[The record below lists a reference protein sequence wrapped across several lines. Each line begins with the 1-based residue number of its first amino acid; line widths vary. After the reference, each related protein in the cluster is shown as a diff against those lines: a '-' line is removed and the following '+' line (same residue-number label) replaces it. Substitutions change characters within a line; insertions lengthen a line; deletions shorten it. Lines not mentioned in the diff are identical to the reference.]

1 MGRFMNHK
9 KWMAVIALAVT
20 ALILTHLPVSE
31 ADAAASASDFQTQGS
46 TLVKYRGTEERVT
59 IPDTVEVVG
68 ESAFENNQKV
78 QFVVIPKS
86 VKRLDAYVFWGC
98 NNLEEVVLGK
108 GLTAVDEYSFAGCT
122 GLKQI
127 TIPENIQSIDA
138 QAFAG
143 CVNLTDIYIPAT
155 VTGIAED
162 AFLNCDNVTIHADE
176 GSVAAQFAQKL
187 AEQKNRDP
195 LVTAA
200 PVQTPTAVSRP
211 DTQATTEPVS
221 TATPAPVATPVPGNV
236 LGSTIIVGNHALVMV
251 HPGEE
256 KVQQGYTEPEA
267 GQETG
272 EEQDITAETE
282 NGKIPEWMYYRNQS
296 VSAVTIPEG
305 TTEIGRFA
313 FSRSSLRTV
322 TIPEGVTVIDYAAFY
337 HCDNLD
343 NVILP
348 DTVNTV
354 GAKAFTHTGW
364 LDDFEENSMDD
375 FLISGDILVAYKGN
389 LPEVVIPDGVRVIAE
404 EAFRNHTE
412 LKKVHLPASVTDI
425 GNDAFPEGIEIIN
438 EYWGDL
444 TDTRNRNRHKI
455 D

>member
-9 KWMAVIALAVT
+9 KWVVALALIAT

-98 NNLEEVVLGK
+98 NNLEEVVMGK

-211 DTQATTEPVS
+211 DTQATAEPVS

-296 VSAVTIPEG
+296 VGAVTIPEG

-425 GNDAFPEGIEIIN
+425 GNDAFPERIEIIN
-438 EYWGDL
+438 E
-444 TDTRNRNRHKI
+444 
-455 D
+455 

>member
-1 MGRFMNHK
+1 MNHK

-127 TIPENIQSIDA
+127 TIPENVQSIDA

-143 CVNLTDIYIPAT
+143 CINLTDIYIPAT
-155 VTGIAED
+155 VTVIAED

-176 GSVAAQFAQKL
+176 GSVAAQFSQKL

-221 TATPAPVATPVPGNV
+221 TTTPAPVATPVPGNV
-236 LGSTIIVGNHALVMV
+236 LGSTIVVGNHALVMV

-438 EYWGDL
+438 E
-444 TDTRNRNRHKI
+444 
-455 D
+455 

>member
-143 CVNLTDIYIPAT
+143 CINLTDIYIPAT

-176 GSVAAQFAQKL
+176 GSVAAQFSQKL

-221 TATPAPVATPVPGNV
+221 TTTPAPVATPVPGNV
-236 LGSTIIVGNHALVMV
+236 LGSTIVVGNHALVMV

-364 LDDFEENSMDD
+364 MDDFEENSMDD

-389 LPEVVIPDGVRVIAE
+389 LPEVVIPNGVRVIAE

-438 EYWGDL
+438 E
-444 TDTRNRNRHKI
+444 
-455 D
+455 

>member
-1 MGRFMNHK
+1 MNHK

-108 GLTAVDEYSFAGCT
+108 GLTTVDEYSFAGCT

-200 PVQTPTAVSRP
+200 PVQAPTAVRRP

-354 GAKAFTHTGW
+354 GAKAFTHTLW
-364 LDDFEENSMDD
+364 MDDFEENSMDD

-438 EYWGDL
+438 E
-444 TDTRNRNRHKI
+444 
-455 D
+455 

>member
-236 LGSTIIVGNHALVMV
+236 LGSTIIVRNHALVMV

-322 TIPEGVTVIDYAAFY
+322 TIPEGVTTIDYAAFY

-364 LDDFEENSMDD
+364 MDDFEENSMDD

-438 EYWGDL
+438 E
-444 TDTRNRNRHKI
+444 
-455 D
+455 

>member
-221 TATPAPVATPVPGNV
+221 TATPAPAATPVPGNV

-282 NGKIPEWMYYRNQS
+282 NGKVPEWMYYRNQS

-322 TIPEGVTVIDYAAFY
+322 TIPEGVTTIDYAAFY

-364 LDDFEENSMDD
+364 MDDFEENSMDD

-389 LPEVVIPDGVRVIAE
+389 LPEVVIPNGVRVIAE

-438 EYWGDL
+438 E
-444 TDTRNRNRHKI
+444 
-455 D
+455 

>member
-108 GLTAVDEYSFAGCT
+108 GLTTVDEYSFAGCT

-200 PVQTPTAVSRP
+200 PVQTPTVVSRP

-282 NGKIPEWMYYRNQS
+282 NGKVPEWMYYRNQS

-343 NVILP
+343 NVVLP

-438 EYWGDL
+438 E
-444 TDTRNRNRHKI
+444 
-455 D
+455 

>member
-127 TIPENIQSIDA
+127 TIPENVQSIDA

-176 GSVAAQFAQKL
+176 GSVAAQFSQKL

-343 NVILP
+343 NVVLP

-389 LPEVVIPDGVRVIAE
+389 LPEVVIPNGVRVIAE

-438 EYWGDL
+438 E
-444 TDTRNRNRHKI
+444 
-455 D
+455 

>member
-425 GNDAFPEGIEIIN
+425 GNDAFPEGIESIN
-438 EYWGDL
+438 E
-444 TDTRNRNRHKI
+444 
-455 D
+455 

>member
-1 MGRFMNHK
+1 MNHK

-108 GLTAVDEYSFAGCT
+108 GLTAVDEYSFAGCM

-127 TIPENIQSIDA
+127 TIPENVQSIDA

-155 VTGIAED
+155 VTVIAED

-176 GSVAAQFAQKL
+176 GSVAAQFSQKL

-438 EYWGDL
+438 E
-444 TDTRNRNRHKI
+444 
-455 D
+455 

>member
-176 GSVAAQFAQKL
+176 GSVAAQFSQKL

-282 NGKIPEWMYYRNQS
+282 NGKVPEWMYYRNQS

-337 HCDNLD
+337 HCDDLD
-343 NVILP
+343 NVVLP

-438 EYWGDL
+438 E
-444 TDTRNRNRHKI
+444 
-455 D
+455 

>member
-59 IPDTVEVVG
+59 IPDTVVVVG

-322 TIPEGVTVIDYAAFY
+322 TIPEGVTTIDYAAFY

-364 LDDFEENSMDD
+364 MDDFEENSMDD

-438 EYWGDL
+438 E
-444 TDTRNRNRHKI
+444 
-455 D
+455 

>member
-1 MGRFMNHK
+1 MNHK

-187 AEQKNRDP
+187 AEQKSRDP

-282 NGKIPEWMYYRNQS
+282 NGKVPEWMYYRNQS

-343 NVILP
+343 NVVLP

-438 EYWGDL
+438 E
-444 TDTRNRNRHKI
+444 
-455 D
+455 

>member
-1 MGRFMNHK
+1 
-9 KWMAVIALAVT
+9 MAVIALAVT

-221 TATPAPVATPVPGNV
+221 TATPAPAATPVPGNV

-343 NVILP
+343 NVVLP

-438 EYWGDL
+438 E
-444 TDTRNRNRHKI
+444 
-455 D
+455 

>member
-1 MGRFMNHK
+1 MNHK

-127 TIPENIQSIDA
+127 TIPENVQSIDA

-143 CVNLTDIYIPAT
+143 CINLTDIYIPAT

-438 EYWGDL
+438 E
-444 TDTRNRNRHKI
+444 
-455 D
+455 

>member
-127 TIPENIQSIDA
+127 TIPENVQSIDA

-143 CVNLTDIYIPAT
+143 CINLTDIYIPAT

-176 GSVAAQFAQKL
+176 GSVAAQFSQKL

-389 LPEVVIPDGVRVIAE
+389 LPEVVIPNGVRVIAE

-438 EYWGDL
+438 E
-444 TDTRNRNRHKI
+444 
-455 D
+455 

>member
-127 TIPENIQSIDA
+127 TIPENVQSIDA

-143 CVNLTDIYIPAT
+143 CINLTDIYIPAT

-221 TATPAPVATPVPGNV
+221 TTTPAPVATPVPGNV
-236 LGSTIIVGNHALVMV
+236 LGSTIVVGNHALVMV

-364 LDDFEENSMDD
+364 MDDFEENSMDD

-438 EYWGDL
+438 E
-444 TDTRNRNRHKI
+444 
-455 D
+455 

>member
-127 TIPENIQSIDA
+127 TIPENVQSIDA

-155 VTGIAED
+155 VTVIAED

-176 GSVAAQFAQKL
+176 GSVAAQFSQKL

-296 VSAVTIPEG
+296 VGAVTIPEG

-343 NVILP
+343 NVVLP

-438 EYWGDL
+438 E
-444 TDTRNRNRHKI
+444 
-455 D
+455 

>member
-9 KWMAVIALAVT
+9 KWVVALALIAT

-127 TIPENIQSIDA
+127 TIPENVQSIDA

-143 CVNLTDIYIPAT
+143 CINLTDIYIPVT

-176 GSVAAQFAQKL
+176 GSVAAQFSQKL

-221 TATPAPVATPVPGNV
+221 TTTPAPVATPVPGNV
-236 LGSTIIVGNHALVMV
+236 LGSTIVVGNHALVMV

-438 EYWGDL
+438 E
-444 TDTRNRNRHKI
+444 
-455 D
+455 

>member
-86 VKRLDAYVFWGC
+86 VKRLEAYVFWGC

-127 TIPENIQSIDA
+127 TIPENVQSIDA

-176 GSVAAQFAQKL
+176 GSMAAQFAQKL

-221 TATPAPVATPVPGNV
+221 TATPAPAATPVPGNV

-282 NGKIPEWMYYRNQS
+282 NGKVPEWMYYRNQS

-364 LDDFEENSMDD
+364 MDDFEENSMDD

-438 EYWGDL
+438 E
-444 TDTRNRNRHKI
+444 
-455 D
+455 

>member
-127 TIPENIQSIDA
+127 TIPENVQSIDA

-143 CVNLTDIYIPAT
+143 CINLTDIYIPAT

-176 GSVAAQFAQKL
+176 GSVAAQFSQKL

-221 TATPAPVATPVPGNV
+221 TTTPAPVATPVPGNV
-236 LGSTIIVGNHALVMV
+236 LGSTIVVGNHALVMV

-364 LDDFEENSMDD
+364 MDDFEENSMDD

-389 LPEVVIPDGVRVIAE
+389 LPEVVIPNGVRVIAE

-438 EYWGDL
+438 E
-444 TDTRNRNRHKI
+444 
-455 D
+455 

>member
-31 ADAAASASDFQTQGS
+31 ADAAASASDFQSQGS

-108 GLTAVDEYSFAGCT
+108 GLTTVDEYSFAGCT

-282 NGKIPEWMYYRNQS
+282 NGKVPEWMYYRNQS

-364 LDDFEENSMDD
+364 MDDFEENSMDD

-438 EYWGDL
+438 E
-444 TDTRNRNRHKI
+444 
-455 D
+455 

>member
-187 AEQKNRDP
+187 AEQKSRDP

-200 PVQTPTAVSRP
+200 PVQTPTAVSGP

-221 TATPAPVATPVPGNV
+221 TATPAPAATPVPGNV

-282 NGKIPEWMYYRNQS
+282 NGKVPEWMYYRNQS
-296 VSAVTIPEG
+296 VGAVTIPEG

-343 NVILP
+343 NVVLP

-438 EYWGDL
+438 E
-444 TDTRNRNRHKI
+444 
-455 D
+455 

>member
-1 MGRFMNHK
+1 MNHK
-9 KWMAVIALAVT
+9 KGMAVIALAVT

-322 TIPEGVTVIDYAAFY
+322 TIPEGVTTIDYAAFY

-438 EYWGDL
+438 E
-444 TDTRNRNRHKI
+444 
-455 D
+455 

>member
-1 MGRFMNHK
+1 MNHK

-86 VKRLDAYVFWGC
+86 VKCLDAYVFWGC

-221 TATPAPVATPVPGNV
+221 TATPAPAATPVPGNV

-364 LDDFEENSMDD
+364 MDDFEENSMDD

-438 EYWGDL
+438 E
-444 TDTRNRNRHKI
+444 
-455 D
+455 

>member
-9 KWMAVIALAVT
+9 KWVVVMALIAT

-187 AEQKNRDP
+187 AEQKSRDP

-282 NGKIPEWMYYRNQS
+282 NGKVPEWMYYRNQS
-296 VSAVTIPEG
+296 VGAVTIPEG

-343 NVILP
+343 NVVLP

-375 FLISGDILVAYKGN
+375 FLISGDILVAYRGN
-389 LPEVVIPDGVRVIAE
+389 LPEVVIPNGVRVIAE

-438 EYWGDL
+438 E
-444 TDTRNRNRHKI
+444 
-455 D
+455 

>member
-1 MGRFMNHK
+1 MNHK

-78 QFVVIPKS
+78 QFVVISKS

-221 TATPAPVATPVPGNV
+221 TATPAPAATPVPGNV

-364 LDDFEENSMDD
+364 MDDFEENSMDD

-438 EYWGDL
+438 E
-444 TDTRNRNRHKI
+444 
-455 D
+455 

>member
-127 TIPENIQSIDA
+127 TIPENVQSIDA

-143 CVNLTDIYIPAT
+143 CINLTDIYIPAT

-162 AFLNCDNVTIHADE
+162 AFLNCDNVTIYADE
-176 GSVAAQFAQKL
+176 GSVAAQFSQKL

-221 TATPAPVATPVPGNV
+221 TTTPAPVATPVPGNV

-438 EYWGDL
+438 E
-444 TDTRNRNRHKI
+444 
-455 D
+455 

>member
-1 MGRFMNHK
+1 MNHK

-86 VKRLDAYVFWGC
+86 VKRLEAYVFWGC

-343 NVILP
+343 NVVLP

-438 EYWGDL
+438 E
-444 TDTRNRNRHKI
+444 
-455 D
+455 

>member
-1 MGRFMNHK
+1 MNHK
-9 KWMAVIALAVT
+9 KWLVVIALAAT

-187 AEQKNRDP
+187 AEQKSRDP

-200 PVQTPTAVSRP
+200 PVQTPTAVSGP

-221 TATPAPVATPVPGNV
+221 TATPAPAATPVPGNV

-282 NGKIPEWMYYRNQS
+282 NGKVPEWMYYRNQS
-296 VSAVTIPEG
+296 VGAVTIPEG

-322 TIPEGVTVIDYAAFY
+322 TIPEGVTTIDYAAFY

-343 NVILP
+343 NVVLP
-348 DTVNTV
+348 DTVTTV

-364 LDDFEENSMDD
+364 LNHFEENSMDD
-375 FLISGDILVAYKGN
+375 FLISGDILIAYKGN

-404 EAFRNHTE
+404 EAFQNHTE
-412 LKKVHLPASVTDI
+412 LKKVHLPASVKDI

-438 EYWGDL
+438 E
-444 TDTRNRNRHKI
+444 
-455 D
+455 

>member
-1 MGRFMNHK
+1 MNHK

-127 TIPENIQSIDA
+127 TIPENVQSIDA

-143 CVNLTDIYIPAT
+143 CINLTDIYIPAT

-221 TATPAPVATPVPGNV
+221 TTTPAPVATPVPGNV

-282 NGKIPEWMYYRNQS
+282 NGKVPEWMYYRNQS

-438 EYWGDL
+438 E
-444 TDTRNRNRHKI
+444 
-455 D
+455 

>member
-1 MGRFMNHK
+1 MNHK

-86 VKRLDAYVFWGC
+86 VKRLEAYVFWGC

-187 AEQKNRDP
+187 AEQKSRDP

-364 LDDFEENSMDD
+364 MDDFEENSMDD

-438 EYWGDL
+438 E
-444 TDTRNRNRHKI
+444 
-455 D
+455 

>member
-9 KWMAVIALAVT
+9 KWLVVIALAAT

-187 AEQKNRDP
+187 AEQKSRDP

-200 PVQTPTAVSRP
+200 PVQTPTAVSGP

-221 TATPAPVATPVPGNV
+221 TATPAPAATPVPGNV

-282 NGKIPEWMYYRNQS
+282 NGKVPEWMYYRNQS
-296 VSAVTIPEG
+296 VGAVTIPEG

-364 LDDFEENSMDD
+364 MDDFEENSMDD

-404 EAFRNHTE
+404 EAFQNHTE

-438 EYWGDL
+438 E
-444 TDTRNRNRHKI
+444 
-455 D
+455 

>member
-1 MGRFMNHK
+1 
-9 KWMAVIALAVT
+9 MAVIALAVT

-221 TATPAPVATPVPGNV
+221 TATPAPAETPVPGNV

-322 TIPEGVTVIDYAAFY
+322 TIPEGVKVIDYAAFY

-438 EYWGDL
+438 E
-444 TDTRNRNRHKI
+444 
-455 D
+455 